1 MCMFQLITIGSGLFV
16 LRDAGGTERDAES
29 VAGVPRTTRAFRH
42 GDPGDLGPGSHDAV
56 TPDELSQS
64 KYLSKPD
71 PTILAHEIKNQ
82 AGPQTPPRF
91 WLRPSCL
98 DLRCCCLR
106 FSNQVPWRPSTQPR
120 VEREK
125 RHGDPTGLGPGSYDW
140 AKPRPRTCAPFPR
153 GSKPPSLHSPLRLVV
168 WCGAIY
174 KLAVRC
180 CSADEPGRASSA
192 FVGPGHGM
200 DSFSSAHEVSR

>member
-1 MCMFQLITIGSGLFV
+1 MCMFQLVTIGSGLFV

-56 TPDELSQS
+56 TPDEL
-64 KYLSKPD
+64 
-71 PTILAHEIKNQ
+71 
-82 AGPQTPPRF
+82 
-91 WLRPSCL
+91 
-98 DLRCCCLR
+98 
-106 FSNQVPWRPSTQPR
+106 STQPR